1 MSGKININGAL
12 EQAKGDGLAYNRG
25 ILSVA
30 GTGYLWLCGYIF
42 LTQPTINPVLLSAAA
57 SIGIIALL
65 MMALSHASK
74 FFQDYLDHITS
85 VFFILNTLFAVF
97 FMWDFTD
104 KDPALLFIV
113 VFTVVSTFQLTALRY
128 IVAHNVLLFLSL
140 IVIHQT
146 GKANGI
152 SVPPSLFFGSLII
165 SSSAAGIVQYL
176 RMSRKR
182 KDDEQRMIA
191 AGLIGTTDESWMLV
205 SMPGSVIKY
214 AGRRAMKQFGLD
226 KQGTKPVNG
235 LLELLE
241 GVTESDLM
249 QLAITNGTAT
259 KTVSCRK
266 STGEKFRSVIEC
278 VDLGTEYRFVF
289 CRFSSE
295 NMAESLEGK
304 TLQTAMRYRYYLN
317 LTDEGIILCD
327 QDGRIGLINR
337 KAQDILSLEPNENHT
352 SRHLREV
359 VPSNIWMKAS
369 EYINSGLNFEK
380 NYAIEDPLF
389 GAINMR
395 LEHIQD
401 LFDASGQTFIRLTK
415 QEQQQQSNVTI
426 VTENPEGHSV
436 SVVSIDLQ
444 GTILRA
450 NEGFCKTTG
459 YSTDELASLGLGRII
474 HPSDVEAFEKAL
486 LAPDSMDEEPE
497 FRIISKSGK
506 TRHLRMEFRALADE
520 STKGVTITV
529 VDVTGYINSND
540 ALAQAV
546 SNVNAVVEN
555 SDDTIFSI
563 DFNYRFTVMNSAC
576 EQEYL
581 RRTGHLPVT
590 GDDLR
595 WYLNEQ
601 QSETWT
607 RMVKQALAGMKV
619 RFEEVFT
626 YIDNAIHHFEISLN
640 PIQTQGAS
648 VLGVSVHMRNITERV
663 MNEQRMVEAK
673 DAAERA
679 TKEKSE
685 FLSTMSHEIRTPLNG
700 LLGMTELLLTT
711 NLSGKQKEF
720 ADSIRLSGEAL
731 LSVISDIL
739 DHSRIESGKLE
750 FEEKPF
756 ELRSCILDTFN
767 IVSLKAKEQGD
778 KLSYKVDEF
787 LPSYFNGDK
796 ARIRQILVNLVGNAV
811 KFTKDGQIAVHVT
824 GHKTEQDDWE
834 LQFDVTDTGI
844 GMNADQTQK
853 IFESFTQAD
862 ASTYGKYGG
871 SGLGLSISSRLAARM
886 KGKIWVESEPGK
898 GSVFSFTIRLKP
910 VLEHQRDFQE
920 EEVINQK
927 LQTVTQKENKAAGM
941 LDSLSSDYPMRI
953 MVAEDNTVNQTL
965 ARIIFQR
972 LGYEPDMAENG
983 QAAVELAALRN
994 YDIIFMD
1001 VQMPIMDG
1009 IEATKTITSSL
1020 PTGKQPPVI
1029 VAMTAYA
1036 MDGDRDKCKEAGMI
1050 DYLSKPVT
1058 IDDIRRLLI
1067 KYGEQFNRQR
1077 SSTAPKT
1084 EATTSNT
1091 ETILFDDTELIDMA
1105 AIDRLKQLSD
1115 PQNQFMAKLVM
1126 LFMEQADG
1134 SIEEIKKH
1142 FADGNAVLTSK
1153 AAHKLKGSAMNVGAA
1168 RLSKLC
1174 ASIERS
1180 AINNELGVAAQWVES
1195 LENCNE
1201 ASKSALA
1208 AVAGIK

>member
-1 MSGKININGAL
+1 
-12 EQAKGDGLAYNRG
+12 
-25 ILSVA
+25 
-30 GTGYLWLCGYIF
+30 
-42 LTQPTINPVLLSAAA
+42 
-57 SIGIIALL
+57 
-65 MMALSHASK
+65 SK
-74 FFQDYLDHITS
+74 FFKEYLDHVTS
-85 VFFILNTLFAVF
+85 VFFIMNTLFAVF
-97 FMWDFTD
+97 FMWEFTD

-146 GKANGI
+146 GKTNGI
-152 SVPPSLFFGSLII
+152 SIPPSLFFGSLII
-165 SSSAAGIVQYL
+165 SSSAAGVVQYL

-182 KDDEQRMIA
+182 KDDDQRLIA
-191 AGLIGTTDESWMLV
+191 AGLIGTTDDSWMLV
-205 SMPGSVIKY
+205 SMPGCVIKY

-226 KQGTKPVNG
+226 KQSTHPVNG

-241 GVTESDLM
+241 GVTESDLA
-249 QLAITNGTAT
+249 QLASTNGQTN

-266 STGEKFRSVIEC
+266 STGEKFRSVLEC
-278 VDLGTEYRFVF
+278 VDLGSEYRFVF

-295 NMAESLEGK
+295 NTADSLEGK

-337 KAQDILSLEPNENHT
+337 KAQDILGLEPNENHT

-359 VPSNIWMKAS
+359 VPSTMWVKAS
-369 EYINSGLNFEK
+369 EYINSGLGFEK
-380 NYAIEDPLF
+380 NYTIEDALF

-415 QEQQQQSNVTI
+415 HDQQNSSGVSI

-436 SVVSIDLQ
+436 SIVSIDLQ

-459 YSTDELASLGLGRII
+459 YSIDELASLGLFRII
-474 HPSDVEAFEKAL
+474 HPSDSESFEKAL
-486 LAPDSMDEEPE
+486 LSPTSMDEEHE

-520 STKGVTITV
+520 NTKGITITV
-529 VDVTGYINSND
+529 VDVTGYIHSND
-540 ALAQAV
+540 ALTQAV

-555 SDDTIFSI
+555 SDDPIFSI

-595 WYLNEQ
+595 WYLNEH

-626 YIDNAIHHFEISLN
+626 YIDNAKHHFEISLN
-640 PIQTQGAS
+640 PIQTQGTS
-648 VLGVSVHMRNITERV
+648 VSGVSVHMRNITERV
-663 MNEQRMVEAK
+663 MNEQRIVEAK

-711 NLSGKQKEF
+711 NLTGKQKEF

-739 DHSRIESGKLE
+739 DHSRIESGKME

-787 LPSYFNGDK
+787 LPAYFNGDK

-844 GMNADQTQK
+844 GMSADQTQK

-862 ASTYGKYGG
+862 PSTYGKYGG

-920 EEVINQK
+920 EE
-927 LQTVTQKENKAAGM
+927 TVTHKPQPVAQKESKAAAFEV
-941 LDSLSSDYPMRI
+941 LSSDYPMRI

-1009 IEATKTITSSL
+1009 IDATKAIISSL
-1020 PTGKQPPVI
+1020 PTDTKPPVI

-1036 MDGDRDKCKEAGMI
+1036 MEDDREKCKEAGMI

-1077 SSTAPKT
+1077 SAAAPKSEST
-1084 EATTSNT
+1084 SSNKEAV
-1091 ETILFDDTELIDMA
+1091 LFDDTELIDMA

-1142 FADGNAVLTSK
+1142 FAAGNAVLTSK

-1180 AINNELGVAAQWVES
+1180 AINNELDMAAQWVES

-1208 AVAGIK
+1208 LVAGIK